1 MLLNLREIRE
11 EIIKEYIGNDLISEL
26 TEELKNIL
34 ITDLKSNP
42 FKSNIELSI
51 IPANI
56 EIFKKIEAKL
66 IEAKVN
72 LKIGWERILIN
83 SILKDSFDLSY
94 EINKSC
100 NEPLMFRIIISIDSY
115 DA

>member
-1 MLLNLREIRE
+1 MLNLREIRE
-11 EIIKEYIGNDLISEL
+11 EIIKKYIGANLISEL

-34 ITDLKSNP
+34 ITDLQSNP

-56 EIFKKIEAKL
+56 EIFKKIESTL
-66 IEAKVN
+66 LDSKVN
-72 LKIGWERILIN
+72 LKMGWERILIN
-83 SILKDSFDLSY
+83 YILKDLFELNY

>member
-1 MLLNLREIRE
+1 MLNLKEIRE
-11 EIIKEYIGNDLISEL
+11 EIIKKYIGDSLISEL

-34 ITDLKSNP
+34 ITDLQSNP

-56 EIFKKIEAKL
+56 EILKKIENIL
-66 IEAKVN
+66 IDSKVN
-72 LKIGWERILIN
+72 LKMGWERILIN
-83 SILKDSFDLSY
+83 YILKDLFELNY

-100 NEPLMFRIIISIDSY
+100 NEPLMFRVIISIDSY

>member
-11 EIIKEYIGNDLISEL
+11 EIIKEYIGNNLISEL

-56 EIFKKIEAKL
+56 EIFK
-66 IEAKVN
+66 
-72 LKIGWERILIN
+72 R
-83 SILKDSFDLSY
+83 
-94 EINKSC
+94 
-100 NEPLMFRIIISIDSY
+100 
-115 DA
+115 

>member
-1 MLLNLREIRE
+1 MLNLKEIRE
-11 EIIKEYIGNDLISEL
+11 EIIKKYIGDSLISEL

-34 ITDLKSNP
+34 ITDLQSNP

-56 EIFKKIEAKL
+56 EIFKKIENIL
-66 IEAKVN
+66 IDSKVN
-72 LKIGWERILIN
+72 LKMGWERILIN
-83 SILKDSFDLSY
+83 YILKDLFELNY

-100 NEPLMFRIIISIDSY
+100 NEPLMFRVIIISIDSY

>member
-1 MLLNLREIRE
+1 MLNLKEIRE
-11 EIIKEYIGNDLISEL
+11 EIIKKYIGDILISEL
-26 TEELKNIL
+26 TDELKSII
-34 ITDLKSNP
+34 ITDLQSNP

-56 EIFKKIEAKL
+56 EIFKKIENIL
-66 IEAKVN
+66 LDSKVN
-72 LKIGWERILIN
+72 LKMGWERILIN
-83 SILKDSFDLSY
+83 YILKDLFELNY

-115 DA
+115 DD

>member
-1 MLLNLREIRE
+1 MLNLREIRE
-11 EIIKEYIGNDLISEL
+11 EIIKKYIGDNLISEL

-34 ITDLKSNP
+34 ITDLQSNP

-56 EIFKKIEAKL
+56 EIFKKIESTL
-66 IEAKVN
+66 LDSKVN
-72 LKIGWERILIN
+72 LKMGWERILIN
-83 SILKDSFDLSY
+83 YILKDLFELNY

>member
-1 MLLNLREIRE
+1 MLNLKEIRE
-11 EIIKEYIGNDLISEL
+11 EIIKKYIGDSLISEL

-34 ITDLKSNP
+34 ITDLQSNP

-56 EIFKKIEAKL
+56 EIFKKIENIL
-66 IEAKVN
+66 IDSKVN
-72 LKIGWERILIN
+72 LKMGWERILIN
-83 SILKDSFDLSY
+83 NILKDLFELNY

-100 NEPLMFRIIISIDSY
+100 NEPLMFRVIISIDSY

>member
-1 MLLNLREIRE
+1 MLNLKEIRK
-11 EIIKEYIGNDLISEL
+11 EIIKKYIGDSLISEL

-34 ITDLKSNP
+34 ITDLQSNP

-56 EIFKKIEAKL
+56 EIFKNIENVL
-66 IEAKVN
+66 LDSKVN
-72 LKIGWERILIN
+72 LKMGWERILIN
-83 SILKDSFDLSY
+83 YILKDLFELNY

-100 NEPLMFRIIISIDSY
+100 NEPLMFRVIISIDSY

>member
-1 MLLNLREIRE
+1 MLNLREIRE
-11 EIIKEYIGNDLISEL
+11 EIIKKYIGDNLISEL
-26 TEELKNIL
+26 TEELKSIL
-34 ITDLKSNP
+34 ITDLQSNP

-56 EIFKKIEAKL
+56 EIFKKIENTL
-66 IEAKVN
+66 LDSKVN
-72 LKIGWERILIN
+72 LKMGWERILIN
-83 SILKDSFDLSY
+83 YILKDLFELNY

>member
-1 MLLNLREIRE
+1 MLNLKEIRE
-11 EIIKEYIGNDLISEL
+11 EIIKKYIGDSLISEL

-34 ITDLKSNP
+34 ITDLQSNP

-56 EIFKKIEAKL
+56 EIFKKIENRL
-66 IEAKVN
+66 IDSKVN
-72 LKIGWERILIN
+72 LKMGWERILIN
-83 SILKDSFDLSY
+83 YILKDLFELNY

-100 NEPLMFRIIISIDSY
+100 NEPLMFRVIISIDSY

>member
-1 MLLNLREIRE
+1 MLNLKEIRE
-11 EIIKEYIGNDLISEL
+11 EIIKKYIGDSLISEL

-34 ITDLKSNP
+34 ITDLQSNP

-51 IPANI
+51 ILENI
-56 EIFKKIEAKL
+56 L
-66 IEAKVN
+66 IDSKVN
-72 LKIGWERILIN
+72 LKMGWERILIN
-83 SILKDSFDLSY
+83 YILKDLFELNY

-100 NEPLMFRIIISIDSY
+100 NEPLMFRVIISIDSY

>member
-1 MLLNLREIRE
+1 MLNLREIRE
-11 EIIKEYIGNDLISEL
+11 EIIKKYIGDSLISEL
-26 TEELKNIL
+26 TEELKSIL
-34 ITDLKSNP
+34 IADLQSNP

-56 EIFKKIEAKL
+56 EIFKKIENIL
-66 IEAKVN
+66 LDSKVN
-72 LKIGWERILIN
+72 LKMGWERILIN
-83 SILKDSFDLSY
+83 YILKDLFELNY

>member
-1 MLLNLREIRE
+1 MLNLREIRE
-11 EIIKEYIGNDLISEL
+11 EIIKKYIGDNLISKL

-34 ITDLKSNP
+34 ITDLQSNP

-56 EIFKKIEAKL
+56 EIFKKIESTL
-66 IEAKVN
+66 LDSKVN
-72 LKIGWERILIN
+72 LKMGWERILIN
-83 SILKDSFDLSY
+83 YILKDLFELNY

>member
-1 MLLNLREIRE
+1 MLNLRDIRE
-11 EIIKEYIGNDLISEL
+11 EIIKEYIGDSLISEL

-34 ITDLKSNP
+34 ITDLQSNP

-51 IPANI
+51 IPSNI
-56 EIFKKIEAKL
+56 EIFKKIENIL
-66 IEAKVN
+66 LDSKVN

-83 SILKDSFDLSY
+83 YILKDLFELNY

-100 NEPLMFRIIISIDSY
+100 NEPLMFRVIISIDSY

>member
-1 MLLNLREIRE
+1 MLNLRDIRE
-11 EIIKEYIGNDLISEL
+11 EIIKEYIGDSLISEL
-26 TEELKNIL
+26 TEKLKNIL
-34 ITDLKSNP
+34 ITDLQSNP

-56 EIFKKIEAKL
+56 EIFKKIENIL
-66 IEAKVN
+66 LDSKVN

-83 SILKDSFDLSY
+83 YILKDLFELNY

-100 NEPLMFRIIISIDSY
+100 NEPLMFRVIISIDSY

>member
-1 MLLNLREIRE
+1 MLNLKEIRE
-11 EIIKEYIGNDLISEL
+11 EIIKKYIGDSLISEL

-34 ITDLKSNP
+34 ITDLQSNP
-42 FKSNIELSI
+42 FKSTIELSI

-56 EIFKKIEAKL
+56 EIFKKIENIL
-66 IEAKVN
+66 IDSKVN
-72 LKIGWERILIN
+72 LKMGWERILIN
-83 SILKDSFDLSY
+83 YILKDLFELNY

-100 NEPLMFRIIISIDSY
+100 NEPLMFRVIISIDSY

>member
-1 MLLNLREIRE
+1 MLNLREIRE
-11 EIIKEYIGNDLISEL
+11 EIIKKYIGDSLISEL
-26 TEELKNIL
+26 TEELKSIL
-34 ITDLKSNP
+34 ITDLQSNP

-56 EIFKKIEAKL
+56 EIFKKIENIL
-66 IEAKVN
+66 LDSKVN
-72 LKIGWERILIN
+72 LKMGWERILIN
-83 SILKDSFDLSY
+83 YILKDLFELNY

-100 NEPLMFRIIISIDSY
+100 NEPLMFRVIISIDSY

>member
-1 MLLNLREIRE
+1 MLNLKEIRK
-11 EIIKEYIGNDLISEL
+11 EIIKKYIGDSLISEL

-34 ITDLKSNP
+34 ITDLQSNP
-42 FKSNIELSI
+42 FKSNIEISI

-56 EIFKKIEAKL
+56 EIFKNIENVL
-66 IEAKVN
+66 LDSKVN
-72 LKIGWERILIN
+72 LKMGWERILIN
-83 SILKDSFDLSY
+83 YILKDLFELNY

-100 NEPLMFRIIISIDSY
+100 NEPLMFRVIISIDSY

>member
-1 MLLNLREIRE
+1 MLNLKEIRE
-11 EIIKEYIGNDLISEL
+11 EIIKKYIGDSLISEL

-34 ITDLKSNP
+34 ITDLQSNP

-51 IPANI
+51 RPENI
-56 EIFKKIEAKL
+56 EKCKKIENIL
-66 IEAKVN
+66 IDSKVN
-72 LKIGWERILIN
+72 LKMGWERILIN
-83 SILKDSFDLSY
+83 YILKDLFELNY

-100 NEPLMFRIIISIDSY
+100 NEPLMFRVMISIDAY

>member
-1 MLLNLREIRE
+1 MLNLKEIRE
-11 EIIKEYIGNDLISEL
+11 EIIKKYIGDSLISEL

-34 ITDLKSNP
+34 RTDLQSNP

-51 IPANI
+51 ITANI
-56 EIFKKIEAKL
+56 EIFKKIENIL
-66 IEAKVN
+66 IDSKVN
-72 LKIGWERILIN
+72 LKMGWERILIN
-83 SILKDSFDLSY
+83 YILKDLFELNY

-100 NEPLMFRIIISIDSY
+100 NEPLMFRVIISIDSY

>member
-1 MLLNLREIRE
+1 IRE
-11 EIIKEYIGNDLISEL
+11 EIIKKYIGDILISEL
-26 TEELKNIL
+26 TDELKSII
-34 ITDLKSNP
+34 ITDLQSNP

-56 EIFKKIEAKL
+56 EIFKKIENIL
-66 IEAKVN
+66 LDSKVN
-72 LKIGWERILIN
+72 LKMGWERILIN
-83 SILKDSFDLSY
+83 YILKDLFELNY

-115 DA
+115 DD

>member
-1 MLLNLREIRE
+1 MLNLKEIRK
-11 EIIKEYIGNDLISEL
+11 EIIKKYIGDSLISEL

-34 ITDLKSNP
+34 ITDLQSNP

-56 EIFKKIEAKL
+56 EIFKNIENVL
-66 IEAKVN
+66 LDSKVN
-72 LKIGWERILIN
+72 LKMGWKRILIN
-83 SILKDSFDLSY
+83 YILKDLFELNY

-100 NEPLMFRIIISIDSY
+100 NEPLMFRVIISIDSY

>member
-1 MLLNLREIRE
+1 MLNLKEIRE
-11 EIIKEYIGNDLISEL
+11 EIIKKYIGDILISEL
-26 TEELKNIL
+26 TNELKSII
-34 ITDLKSNP
+34 ITDLQSNP

-56 EIFKKIEAKL
+56 EIFKKIENIL
-66 IEAKVN
+66 LDSKVN
-72 LKIGWERILIN
+72 LKMGWERILIN
-83 SILKDSFDLSY
+83 YILKDLFELNY

-115 DA
+115 DD